1 MPPKHAVLRGL
12 ARTSSSFLTT
22 NASLQTRKTCS
33 AIDPSVGG
41 FSSHRVTQ
49 THAHTPRALSV
60 SFSVEWPA
68 SYAQPRRRQR
78 ETKRKREKERRCKRR
93 GRVAE
98 RAGIPRSEAAPLSA
112 GTAAAAGVDRGYLIS
127 PLKKCCRELR
137 QRRRRLDTTRPA
149 SPEKQTAA
157 QDVSPRTLVIRGLA
171 ALITGVRVPRTQ
183 RPITEREWRSSTQQ
197 PRVWSR
203 HHQRDLAPSRF
214 RFSLARRP
222 LVHVRGAALFLI
234 TEQACPSREIL
245 LAKGHGSV
253 GTSSEQNPF
262 DDRLTD

>member
-78 ETKRKREKERRCKRR
+78 ETKRKREKERRRKRR

-98 RAGIPRSEAAPLSA
+98 RERERASLEAKRRRYQRGQPLLL
-112 GTAAAAGVDRGYLIS
+112 GWTAAILSRRSKSAAASSDKDDAGWTRRVRHPRRS
-127 PLKKCCRELR
+127 KRPLR
-137 QRRRRLDTTRPA
+137 T
-149 SPEKQTAA
+149 
-157 QDVSPRTLVIRGLA
+157 SPR
-171 ALITGVRVPRTQ
+171 AL
-183 RPITEREWRSSTQQ
+183 S
-197 PRVWSR
+197 
-203 HHQRDLAPSRF
+203 
-214 RFSLARRP
+214 
-222 LVHVRGAALFLI
+222 
-234 TEQACPSREIL
+234 
-245 LAKGHGSV
+245 
-253 GTSSEQNPF
+253 
-262 DDRLTD
+262 